1 MEMGMLRNLHF
12 FDGIDTAELEAFS
25 RAVAGAES
33 GERADVTV
41 GGKSVILKKGMS
53 YAEICK
59 LLGGEGRV
67 ALGAPIYT
75 WSCGDGVTLTVRFEL
90 TGDADTP
97 YPERMKAV
105 SFAVSG
111 G

>member
-1 MEMGMLRNLHF
+1 MGKGEKNMPENENIGAGMSGK
-12 FDGIDTAELEAFS
+12 DIGAELYE
-25 RAVAGAES
+25 
-33 GERADVTV
+33 
-41 GGKSVILKKGMS
+41 KW
-53 YAEICK
+53 
-59 LLGGEGRV
+59 LGGEGRV

-105 SFAVSG
+105 YFTVIR
-111 G
+111 